1 MYLFCKIKS
10 NLFAKI
16 FFQISFLLPV
26 ESIPGRMGFLMTLM
40 LCNVSIFNSTAEKFP
55 PNANAITQW
64 ILSCLLFII
73 LAILE
78 YTLLLGYNKYQKPSK
93 VTAET
98 KNGTK
103 DTEVKFKKMSK
114 ALDKWMLVI
123 VPPTFIIFTTLFWV
137 R

>member
-1 MYLFCKIKS
+1 
-10 NLFAKI
+10 
-16 FFQISFLLPV
+16 
-26 ESIPGRMGFLMTLM
+26 MTLM

-55 PNANAITQW
+55 PNANAITHW

-78 YTLLLGYNKYQKPSK
+78 YTLLLGYNKYQKPRK
-93 VTAET
+93 VKVET
-98 KNGTK
+98 KHGPEDNAIK
-103 DTEVKFKKMSK
+103 MKKMSK

-123 VPPTFIIFTTLFWV
+123 VPPTFIIFATLFWM

>member
-1 MYLFCKIKS
+1 
-10 NLFAKI
+10 
-16 FFQISFLLPV
+16 
-26 ESIPGRMGFLMTLM
+26 MTLM

-78 YTLLLGYNKYQKPSK
+78 YTLLLGYNKYKRPSK
-93 VTAET
+93 VTVET
-98 KNGTK
+98 NHTQE
-103 DTEVKFKKMSK
+103 DTTLKFKKMSK
-114 ALDKWMLVI
+114 VLDKWMLVI
-123 VPPTFIIFTTLFWV
+123 VPPSFIIFATLFWM